1 MASEFMNIHD
11 HSGDSQQTSELTVMR
26 NEGTRMES
34 VVNSTV
40 VDESDMSRDGTLK
53 DGAMNI
59 HRTNDNLVGK
69 QRELEKEDMSASPSV
84 EPSVNVAKRDK
95 ATSQCYQ
102 ENQVSSYNREG
113 ESSPEGKKTKTN
125 NDTQK
130 LIGAPNEYSPTM
142 ECISDGNQPVKTDD
156 RSNKDMNYSLV
167 SNLGTALAGKEQHE
181 YSSVNENIE
190 KVQSEE
196 GTNPLINDSKSM
208 KESTITEKYLSERNG
223 SDLERDLSVD
233 KQGGQRAGDDLS
245 SQGKRLGGDG
255 GKKGVPS
262 EISQSEMEH
271 EIGNKEKDGA
281 SIDKGKRGVL
291 NSETGDEEVTSPRKA
306 VVAEKGNLPEE
317 LEKARRKWME
327 TSTSFSKQLIK
338 AKDRLRNLEKEKRK
352 YLRRPSALKKMAAI
366 SEEKLLEASL
376 VALTLAEVTT
386 VELVNLPGCTLK
398 TLNECP
404 RLNTIRCRSSAIQG
418 LEGFDNSPD
427 VTFIDFKGNQLSS
440 VNCRDLQDLTYL
452 DLSSNKLSSVHGL
465 EGCSSLKWLDL
476 SNNKISRLD
485 GVEYLLLLSHLDVS
499 NNQLINCQSLSSLVH
514 LISLNLSNNHL
525 STVPELDS
533 CPLLQSLKFT
543 DNSISEF
550 PSLSNHV
557 MVIELLLDNNSL
569 ISMETM
575 KLSWLPRLE
584 YLSLAQNSLSI
595 IPVLNFA
602 FSLKKLDLRNNYITG
617 LKNAPF
623 FNFIDLQS
631 LSAGLS
637 KLPYL
642 KSLYIDGNPVT
653 EELSYKNEISKLSPS
668 LVSLDNDECEST
680 ASSHPSN
687 QFQEMCHSQIVA
699 SRALKERHGT
709 VVRSIQ
715 PSKNQLHKE
724 AVTWSAYLEYSL
736 KMAVDHRYMH
746 EYGDLSP
753 VTCSMSDLCRMIPD
767 LNDSPEGHLRFEE
780 NRTKSENIPS
790 SDNSLSEKRIFDDKE
805 GSIYESDQTQKRDKQ
820 FDAKKLVRSQLKS
833 IEESSEVAK
842 KKFEKDK
849 ADKVE
854 TNLFEGKDKEDQTET
869 SAAIKIQSVWRGFKV
884 RQDIEVHSRQY
895 LAVLMIQ
902 ALWRGYA
909 VKEFRKAGQHCRIR
923 SAKRKKMNFI

>member
-1 MASEFMNIHD
+1 
-11 HSGDSQQTSELTVMR
+11 MR

-40 VDESDMSRDGTLK
+40 VDESDMSRDGTL
-53 DGAMNI
+53 DAMNI
-59 HRTNDNLVGK
+59 HRTNDYSVGK
-69 QRELEKEDMSASPSV
+69 QGELKKEDMPASPSLK
-84 EPSVNVAKRDK
+84 PSVNVAKRDK
-95 ATSQCYQ
+95 ATSERNQ

-113 ESSPEGKKTKTN
+113 ESSPEGKIPKTT

-130 LIGAPNEYSPTM
+130 LIEAPNEYSPTM
-142 ECISDGNQPVKTDD
+142 ECISDGNQPMKVD
-156 RSNKDMNYSLV
+156 DMNYSLA
-167 SNLGTALAGKEQHE
+167 SNPGTALAGKEQCE
-181 YSSVNENIE
+181 YSSVNEYIE
-190 KVQSEE
+190 KVQFEV
-196 GTNPLINDSKSM
+196 GTNPLINNSKSM
-208 KESTITEKYLSERNG
+208 KELTFMENKLSERNG
-223 SDLERDLSVD
+223 SDLDQGLSVD

-245 SQGKRLGGDG
+245 GQGKGSGEDG
-255 GKKGVPS
+255 RKEGVPS

-271 EIGNKEKDGA
+271 EIGDEGKDGA
-281 SIDKGKRGVL
+281 SINKGKRGVL
-291 NSETGDEEVTSPRKA
+291 YSEIGDIEVTSPRKA
-306 VVAEKGNLPEE
+306 VLAEKGNLPEE

-427 VTFIDFKGNQLSS
+427 VTFIDFKGNQLAS

-452 DLSSNKLSSVHGL
+452 DLSSNKLTSVHGL

-514 LISLNLSNNHL
+514 LVSLNLSNNHL

-533 CPLLQSLKFT
+533 CPLLQSLNFA

-584 YLSLAQNSLSI
+584 YLSLAQN
-595 IPVLNFA
+595 
-602 FSLKKLDLRNNYITG
+602 R
-617 LKNAPF
+617 
-623 FNFIDLQS
+623 
-631 LSAGLS
+631 
-637 KLPYL
+637 
-642 KSLYIDGNPVT
+642 
-653 EELSYKNEISKLSPS
+653 NEISKLSPS

-680 ASSHPSN
+680 ASSQPPN
-687 QFQEMCHSQIVA
+687 QFEEMCHSQIVA
-699 SRALKERHGT
+699 SRALKERHST

-715 PSKNQLHKE
+715 PSKNQLHNE

-767 LNDSPEGHLRFEE
+767 LTDSPEGHIRFEG

-790 SDNSLSEKRIFDDKE
+790 SDNDLSENRVFDTKE
-805 GSIYESDQTQKRDKQ
+805 GSIYESDQTQKRDNQ
-820 FDAKKLVRSQLKS
+820 FDARKIVRSQFKS
-833 IEESSEVAK
+833 IKESSKVAS

-849 ADKVE
+849 TDKVE
-854 TNLFEGKDKEDQTET
+854 IDLFDRKDKEDQTET

-909 VKEFRKAGQHCRIR
+909 VRKRYRKARAALQNQKCQEEEDELYLNEDVDLEFLEFSEESLEKGWLPPETPQVPKMHPPLPPKYPIRETSPYHRPCRR
-923 SAKRKKMNFI
+923 YPDEQPSPEKFAPHPPRQAWKGVTPLVTEEGLFWYPHEWCT